1 MVVCCSRDMCGKCTC
16 LSESTIW
23 HACGGGLGAHRRRQ
37 AGLAAWTAVH
47 ASSSLYTHVIPTPIF
62 PAALTLPA
70 LKKHG
75 DHRILAACNQSMHF
89 FGELGACNNEGRQ
102 GSGVHL
108 FARCYFFIFSKWKL
122 LNSASFQPSADIKGS
137 CLLCLTAHR
146 NAGIAMVFTPLQ
158 LAYETSPCDNLF
170 LGELKKIWRS

>member
-1 MVVCCSRDMCGKCTC
+1 MARRAICLHLDVKKNGVACGKQRFTCKAVGSTGGRLTVVCSSKDMRESALAFVNARFGMPVEEVLEHIEEGK
-16 LSESTIW
+16 LVLQR
-23 HACGGGLGAHRRRQ
+23 GLPYMQ
-37 AGLAAWTAVH
+37 AQA
-47 ASSSLYTHVIPTPIF
+47 YTHVIPTPIF

-137 CLLCLTAHR
+137 
-146 NAGIAMVFTPLQ
+146 
-158 LAYETSPCDNLF
+158 
-170 LGELKKIWRS
+170 